1 MSNNIQNSKNIP
13 KRFKKYIFHNH
24 GSFAVKNDRNT
35 VLITFGRFKSED
47 VACAATGL
55 LIKHNW
61 NMMDV
66 ANDLIFFYN
75 EQAYT
80 FKVMDNNLIFDLKFD
95 SIEEAANHVE
105 INSRC
110 NDYHNDI
117 FKKSSK
123 KGYKNRYILSEDYIP
138 VSNYENIFEKSGKF
152 IVTKSKIKNS
162 LIYGE
167 FNSIDEAIAAR
178 KLLSDNDWYMDE
190 GKELLFFNEL
200 YWIFEITGGILKFN
214 GKFDSYEDALDIL
227 NPSKPQKDDFTN
239 PFLKAVEDNFDKVMS
254 KPKPKLKPKPKPKP
268 KHKLSKKGVSKK
280 VKKNNLTYRDMV
292 QENIKVKSSVDV
304 GKIWNPSVQINNIT
318 NKKIRIF
325 VERVG
330 DNVKNLFSILDFT
343 FFNKQ
348 VQCIVDGTEIKW
360 ENRGTVKIPNFPE
373 FQLIISI
380 LEVNSWNLSRIN
392 NSSSIYYYEGAYYKV
407 HVVDNKI
414 VFGMYSSYNSAE
426 NTLLI
431 YNARPIV
438 NSDYINLGIDKVGSK
453 YEFVKFQNGEVYIT
467 NSLRSLEE
475 IKAIRDILI
484 HSNWDFSIF
493 DKYNLFFLNGF
504 YWEIVCNNHII
515 DLIKKYE
522 AITQ

>member
-1 MSNNIQNSKNIP
+1 MFKMSNSNQNSKNIP
-13 KRFKKYIFHNH
+13 KKFKKYIFYNH
-24 GSFAVKNDRNT
+24 GSFAVKNDKNT
-35 VLITFGRFKSED
+35 IWITFGRFKSED

-55 LIKHNW
+55 LIKHDW
-61 NMMDV
+61 NMADV

-75 EQAYT
+75 EKAYT
-80 FKVMDNNLIFDLKFD
+80 FKVMNNTLIFDLKFD

-117 FKKSSK
+117 FKKFSKK
-123 KGYKNRYILSEDYIP
+123 KGYKNRYAIYEEYNP

-152 IVTKSKIKNS
+152 IVTKTKTKNS
-162 LIYGE
+162 WIYGE
-167 FNSIDEAIAAR
+167 FNSIDEAVAAR
-178 KLLSDNDWYMDE
+178 KLLIDNNWKLDD
-190 GKELLFFNEL
+190 GKEILFFNEM
-200 YWIFEITGGILKFN
+200 YWTFEIEGGILKFN

-227 NPSKPQKDDFTN
+227 NPSKPQKKDFTN
-239 PFLKAVEDNFDKVMS
+239 PFLKSVEDNFDKVIS
-254 KPKPKLKPKPKPKP
+254 KPKPKSKPKRKS
-268 KHKLSKKGVSKK
+268 SKKIVSKK
-280 VKKNNLTYRDMV
+280 PKRNNLTYWDMV
-292 QENIKVKSSVDV
+292 RENIKIKTSVDIS
-304 GKIWNPSVQINNIT
+304 KIWNPPIQINNIE

-360 ENRGTVKIPNFPE
+360 KDRNTVKIDNFSE

-380 LEVNSWNLSRIN
+380 LEINGWNLSRIN
-392 NSSSIYYYEGAYYKV
+392 NSSSIYYYEGSYYKV
-407 HVVDNKI
+407 HVVDNTI

-431 YNARPIV
+431 YKARPIT
-438 NSDYINLGIDKVGSK
+438 NSNYVSLKIDKVGNK
-453 YEFVKFQNGEVYIT
+453 YEFVKIQNGNAYIT
-467 NSLRSLEE
+467 NSLKSLEE
-475 IKAIRDILI
+475 VKAIRDILI

-493 DKYNLFFLNGF
+493 DKYDLFYLNGF
-504 YWEIVCNNHII
+504 YWEIICTNHII
-515 DLIKKYE
+515 YLIEKYELIKTY
-522 AITQ
+522 